1 MAISYGM
8 SEDLPISLMLIG
20 KHFDEASQELL
31 DLMGFKVWFS
41 REHLVDQDSER
52 ITRDIPII
60 GELKP

>member
-1 MAISYGM
+1 MFKPHENYPLVL
-8 SEDLPISLMLIG
+8 LPEVYE
-20 KHFDEASQELL
+20 KASQELL

>member
-1 MAISYGM
+1 MAISCGM

-20 KHFDEASQELL
+20 KLFDEASQELL

-41 REHLVDQDSER
+41 REHLIDHNAER
-52 ITRDIPII
+52 ITHDIPII